1 MNFTLIDQ
9 LVLTFSCGLIN
20 NNISERSLPKK
31 KLSNKDLINPMQIF
45 MWPNKKYFTKISS
58 QATFED
64 QWNQQKSSQMH
75 INIEG
80 EKCEINEFGFY
91 DVKEKCNHAFHIVGL
106 IRDLKKIQRCNLT
119 LCNIE
124 SEMK

>member
-20 NNISERSLPKK
+20 NNISQRSLPKK

-64 QWNQQKSSQMH
+64 QWNQQKSAQMH
-75 INIEG
+75 IDIEG
-80 EKCEINEFGFY
+80 EKCEIMQLRIS
-91 DVKEKCNHAFHIVGL
+91 H
-106 IRDLKKIQRCNLT
+106 R
-119 LCNIE
+119 
-124 SEMK
+124 